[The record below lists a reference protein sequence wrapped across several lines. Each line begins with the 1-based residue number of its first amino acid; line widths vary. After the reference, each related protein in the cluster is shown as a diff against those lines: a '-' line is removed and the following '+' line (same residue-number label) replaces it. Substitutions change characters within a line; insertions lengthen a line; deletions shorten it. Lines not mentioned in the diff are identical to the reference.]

1 VTNSGSGP
9 AEKLMLILPGLPSG
23 FKAGGNSSLSML
35 LATAPL
41 PVGATTEEIAILNV
55 PASLNGPVSLSGKI
69 T

>member
-1 VTNSGSGP
+1 
-9 AEKLMLILPGLPSG
+9 
-23 FKAGGNSSLSML
+23 ML